1 MMKKIGFLTA
11 LAMATAAP
19 AMAMNSG
26 PDSSVQAQVYA
37 VSPSVVSSTD
47 QPCTRR
53 VDRFGN
59 VHVIC
64 PTLRQAR
71 AAWFMRRPGNRNF
84 VVSYRSGRG
93 LRVWRSWSP
102 GRRR

>member
-1 MMKKIGFLTA
+1 MMKRIGLLTA

-26 PDSSVQAQVYA
+26 RDSSVQAQVYA
-37 VSPSVVSSTD
+37 TGSSVVSITE
-47 QPCTRR
+47 QPCMRR

-59 VHVIC
+59 IHVIC

-71 AAWFMRRPGNRNF
+71 AAWFARRPGRGNF
-84 VVSYRSGRG
+84 IVSYRSGRG
-93 LRVWRSWSP
+93 VRVWRSWSP
-102 GRRR
+102 RRR